1 MKNKRYSKRRYSKK
15 NSHLQ
20 LIVLLIFFVSI
31 FQGKFSKN
39 QILFNTYSK
48 WLLVAFCLL
57 FIGKIIFA
65 FYNKQKKL
73 KKYLYSRIFEIDK
86 MSGPDFEKLLKAH
99 FEKKGYSVRLT
110 PASNDYGADLV
121 LIKDNST
128 TVVQAKRYK
137 NKIGNKAIQ
146 EIVGAKGYYN
156 ADKCMVISNSFYTAN
171 AIALAK
177 ANNVTLWNRN
187 DLIDNFKIE

>member
-1 MKNKRYSKRRYSKK
+1 MKNKRYSKRRYSKR

-20 LIVLLIFFVSI
+20 LLILLILFVNI
-31 FQGKFSKN
+31 FQSRFSKN
-39 QILFNTYSK
+39 VLFNTYSK
-48 WLLVAFCLL
+48 WLLVTFCFL
-57 FIGKIIFA
+57 FIVKILFL
-65 FYNKQKKL
+65 FYNKQ
-73 KKYLYSRIFEIDK
+73 KYLYSRIFEIDK

-99 FEKKGYSVRLT
+99 FEKQGYSVRLT

-121 LIKDNST
+121 LIKGNLK

-156 ADKCMVISNSFYTAN
+156 ADKCMVISNSFYTSN

-177 ANNVTLWNRN
+177 ANDVVLWNRN
-187 DLIDNFKIE
+187 DLIDNFKIR